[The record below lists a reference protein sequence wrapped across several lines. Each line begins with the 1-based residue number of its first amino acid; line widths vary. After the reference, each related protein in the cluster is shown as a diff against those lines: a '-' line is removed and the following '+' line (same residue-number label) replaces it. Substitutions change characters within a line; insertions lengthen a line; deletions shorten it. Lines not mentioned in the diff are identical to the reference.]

1 VVLTGGHGL
10 RYRAAQRAW
19 DTSGAARGEQ
29 IPRARP
35 GAAMPAALGPKRR
48 RDLRGRPT
56 PPGLIETLALRD
68 VTARVAPFPVDEARR
83 AATDEFSLLGT
94 REDLGARLEL
104 CANW

>member
-1 VVLTGGHGL
+1 MAYVT
-10 RYRAAQRAW
+10 
-19 DTSGAARGEQ
+19 
-29 IPRARP
+29 ARP
-35 GAAMPAALGPKRR
+35 SGLGIRPALLAVSRSRVRALARRCRLRSVPK
-48 RDLRGRPT
+48 GGVIFEEGQ

-83 AATDEFSLLGT
+83 AATDECSLLGT